1 MGKEHELTKEFV
13 KKYIRYGTFYREA
26 CLQGY
31 KNVARLSTLQAKEE
45 MEKFER
51 ENKVFIEEEK
61 SKQLNNKS
69 QGNYKEENS
78 SHYLLWFISEYV
90 VIFLFFFYTLNDEM
104 DSFISVISVALFFTV
119 ILYFFTLI
127 LLGNPDNSSMVK
139 NSNVSIPK
147 TTPKKSK
154 PKKIE
159 CCPKCGS
166 TNIFLYDDAPGGY
179 DAIYNWYTFNPMDR
193 IYYKKRKKKVISKK
207 KVAAALM
214 TGGASIPFT
223 KGVKKKVSSEWMC
236 KDCNYHWYRK

>member
-1 MGKEHELTKEFV
+1 MERKHELTKEFV
-13 KKYIRYGTFYREA
+13 KKYIRYGTFYREV

-31 KNVARLSTLQAKEE
+31 KNIAGISTLQAKEE

-51 ENKVFIEEEK
+51 ENKAFIEEEK

-69 QGNYKEENS
+69 QGVYKEENS
-78 SHYLLWFISEYV
+78 PHYLLWFIGEYV

-104 DSFISVISVALFFTV
+104 DSFMFVVFAALFFTI

-127 LLGNPDNSSMVK
+127 LLSDTNNSTMVK
-139 NSNVSIPK
+139 NSTVS
-147 TTPKKSK
+147 TPKKIQKTLK
-154 PKKIE
+154 PKKIG

-166 TNIFLYDDAPGGY
+166 TNIYLYDDAPGGY

-223 KGVKKKVSSEWMC
+223 KGLKKKVSSEWIC